1 MGDTVRR
8 PQPGPPPPAGARS
21 GDGWTSA
28 RVALLIAVA
37 VLALLVGLLGG
48 FLLGDSSGKGATT
61 VISNATK
68 ENHTSTVTES
78 TTVTVIQ
85 SETETTTVTEPAT

>member
-1 MGDTVRR
+1 MGDTVRM
-8 PQPGPPPPAGARS
+8 PQSGPPPAGAGS

-48 FLLGDSSGKGATT
+48 FLIGDSSGKGATT

-78 TTVTVIQ
+78 ETTTVTESV
-85 SETETTTVTEPAT
+85 TETTTVTGPAT